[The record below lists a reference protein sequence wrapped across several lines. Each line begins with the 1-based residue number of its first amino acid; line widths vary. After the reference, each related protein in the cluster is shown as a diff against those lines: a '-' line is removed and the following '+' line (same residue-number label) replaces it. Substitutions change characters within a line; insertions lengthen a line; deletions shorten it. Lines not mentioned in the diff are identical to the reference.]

1 MLSTFFHLLDR
12 VMFEISHDA
21 LVRESFNG
29 FFHDSKHQ
37 ASKVF
42 IKIPT
47 QTSTKISLNIHQKA
61 SKENSLEIL

>member
-1 MLSTFFHLLDR
+1 
-12 VMFEISHDA
+12 MFEISHDA

-29 FFHDSKHQ
+29 FFHDNQ
-37 ASKVF
+37 ASEF
-42 IKIPT
+42 LIQIPT